1 MGKGL
6 GMTGFS
12 RRFVL
17 GGLLSGAAGVALAE
31 APLTSLRPMPR
42 LVPRA
47 GAPVAVAAQTAVRTA
62 ASAEALVA
70 AAQLGGKVGFVVAD
84 ARTGLVLE
92 AMNGA
97 EPMPP
102 ASVAKAITALYA
114 LEHLGADYRF
124 ATRLIATGPVQGGRL
139 AGDLV
144 LAGGG
149 DPTLST
155 DTLGDMAAALRA
167 AGITS
172 VAGRFAVW
180 GGALPFVRAIDT
192 TQPDYLGYNPAVS
205 GLNLNF
211 NRVHFEWKRAQNG
224 YQVSMDARAE
234 RFVPKVYSTRIAVA
248 NRDRPVYT
256 YSDKGEVEEWTVAS
270 TALGKGG
277 SRWLPV
283 RRPELYA
290 ADVFQTLARAQGLA
304 LTAPQV
310 AKSAPRGTVLVER
323 ASDSLRPLLHD
334 MLRFSNNLTAEAV
347 GMSASL
353 RRGGVGRH
361 AQSGPAMSDWL
372 KARAGTGTAR
382 FVDHSGLGGASRIS
396 AMDMVTALAR
406 LGPGHALRG
415 ILKEF
420 TLRDANGKVMQ
431 NHPVQVDAKTGT
443 LNFVSTLA
451 GWMTAPDGT
460 DLVFAIFTGDVA
472 RRDAIP
478 DAQKEQPPG
487 ASDWVRRS
495 KRLQQQLIERWAA
508 VYGA

>member
-1 MGKGL
+1 
-6 GMTGFS
+6 MTGFS

-17 GGLLSGAAGVALAE
+17 GGLLSGAASAALAE

-42 LVPRA
+42 A
-47 GAPVAVAAQTAVRTA
+47 GGAVAVPSAPTATRTA

-102 ASVAKAITALYA
+102 ASVSKAITALYA
-114 LEHLGADYRF
+114 LEHLGAGHRF

-167 AGITS
+167 AGISS
-172 VAGRFAVW
+172 VAGRFVVW

-211 NRVHFEWKRAQNG
+211 NRVHFEWKRAQSG

-234 RFVPKVYSTRIAVA
+234 RFVPKVYTTRIAVA
-248 NRDRPVYT
+248 DRDRPVYT
-256 YSDKGEVEEWTVAS
+256 YSDRGEVEEWTVAR

-290 ADVFQTLARAQGLA
+290 ADVFQTLARAQGITLP
-304 LTAPQV
+304 TPQV
-310 AKSAPRGTVLVER
+310 AKSAPRGTVIVER
-323 ASDSLRPLLHD
+323 ASDTLRPVLHD

-347 GMSASL
+347 GMSASMQ
-353 RRGGVGRH
+353 RGGVRGH

-372 KARAGTGTAR
+372 KARAGAGTAR

-406 LGPGHALRG
+406 LGPGQALRG

-487 ASDWVRRS
+487 APEWVRRS

>member
-1 MGKGL
+1 
-6 GMTGFS
+6 MTGFS

-17 GGLLSGAAGVALAE
+17 GGLLSGAAGAALAD
-31 APLTSLRPMPR
+31 APLTSLRP
-42 LVPRA
+42 VARA
-47 GAPVAVAAQTAVRTA
+47 GSATVASQSVAPVRSA

-84 ARTGLVLE
+84 PRTGLVLE
-92 AMNGA
+92 SMNAG
-97 EPMPP
+97 EPLPP

-114 LEHLGADYRF
+114 LDYLGPDHRF
-124 ATRLIATGPVQGGRL
+124 PTRLIATGPVQGGRI

-172 VAGRFAVW
+172 VAGKFLVW

-211 NRVHFEWKRAQNG
+211 NRVHFEWKRAQGG

-234 RFVPKVYSTRIAVA
+234 RFVPKVYTTRIAVA

-256 YSDKGEVEEWTVAS
+256 YSDRGEVEEWTVAS

-283 RRPELYA
+283 RRPEMYA
-290 ADVFQTLARAQGLA
+290 ADVFQTLARAQGLP
-304 LTAPQV
+304 LPNPQV
-310 AKSAPRGTVLVER
+310 AKSAPRGTVIVER
-323 ASDSLRPLLHD
+323 ASDALRPLLHD

-347 GMSASL
+347 GMTASMA
-353 RRGGVGRH
+353 RGGVGRH
-361 AQSGPAMSDWL
+361 AQSAPAMSDWL
-372 KARAGTGTAR
+372 KARAGTTTAR

-396 AMDMVTALAR
+396 AGDMVAALAR

-415 ILKEF
+415 IMKEF
-420 TLRDANGKVMQ
+420 TMRDANGKVMQ

-478 DAQKEQPPG
+478 DTQKERPPG
-487 ASDWVRRS
+487 GAEWVKRS